1 MIRYALSCD
10 RGHEFDAWFGSISSY
25 DEQDE
30 AHAITCPSCG
40 STHVR
45 KSPMAPAVKKRK
57 AKPVAVREDG
67 EHRRT
72 YAFLK
77 DLKAHLKANAEH
89 VGPPSPRKRARCTTA
104 RPRRAA
110 SMARRPSKRQKR
122 SRRRASRPFRSR
134 LCPTT
139 KTEWDASGLR

>member
-25 DEQDE
+25 DEQVE

-57 AKPVAVREDG
+57 AEPVAVREDG

-77 DLKAHLKANAEH
+77 DLKAHLKANPFDIKPAFIAT
-89 VGPPSPRKRARCTTA
+89 KTTSA
-104 RPRRAA
+104 LLPETILG
-110 SMARRPSKRQKR
+110 RPSK
-122 SRRRASRPFRSR
+122 APGET
-134 LCPTT
+134 PV
-139 KTEWDASGLR
+139 AV